1 MREGPDG
8 RGGMDEKPHGGVSGF
23 ICRFDR
29 RARRSRRWVQEGDPT
44 TGPPENLQVNFWFEV
59 ANLQTLN
66 MSANEVKKPERL
78 AFPCVSPVGCRPPP
92 LPDQPLALRQLLWLD
107 DDLFVG
113 VVSGP
118 LPTSSTLLMLRPD
131 GDAGDA
137 LTAR

>member
-1 MREGPDG
+1 MEWIKSLTVACLASFVASTEE
-8 RGGMDEKPHGGVSGF
+8 RGGAAGGF
-23 ICRFDR
+23 R
-29 RARRSRRWVQEGDPT
+29 RVTRPLVLQKTFRSIPGLRLST
-44 TGPPENLQVNFWFEV
+44 SKL
-59 ANLQTLN
+59 LN
-66 MSANEVKKPERL
+66 ISANEVKKAETL
-78 AFPCVSPVGCRPPP
+78 ASTCVSPVGCRPPP